1 MTTKLFKG
9 FLLFFTALLGF
20 TASMQ
25 AQTRTI
31 SGKVT
36 SAANEVQPGAT
47 VIVKG
52 QKKGTITDINGNF
65 SITAPSGNVS
75 IVVSNVGFA
84 TAEKAVSANVSEIN
98 IVLTESKTELEGVV
112 VTALGITRQKK
123 TLVYATQSV
132 KASELTEARDANNV
146 INSLSGKVANA
157 VITQGSG
164 GPGSGARIVLRGNRS
179 IQGSNNALIVVDGVP
194 ISNNTNGTST
204 SDFGSIQGS
213 DGASS
218 INPDDIESVT
228 VLRGASAAALYGS
241 QAGNGVIVITTKKG
255 KKDKISVTVNSGI
268 AVESVFALPK
278 FQNTYGQG
286 NGGVLKD
293 TLTSGESWG
302 AKMTGQSIVNHLGV
316 PGTYSAQPNNV
327 SDFFRNGI
335 SLNNSIG
342 VTGGTDKMQTYFS
355 YTNNKIEGIVPKNDL
370 IRHTVNLRITNQVS
384 SRFSTDAKIT
394 YVNQDIKNRPRTGEE
409 NAPVIDIY
417 NMARNISTADAMNY
431 QTLNNVGIYAP
442 TTFPSTLS
450 SIYQNP
456 YWTVN
461 NTSIN
466 EARDRVIGF
475 LTARFKLTNWLTL
488 AGRAN
493 MDKTFDRGENSVAE
507 GTILWAKSGGDYQK
521 NNIVAT
527 EKWFDVM
534 LEGNNKIANQFKVDY
549 RVGAIIQDSKY
560 DANVSSAGGLNVT
573 DKYSLNFAKSPAVNS
588 SYTQVQT
595 QSVFGQA
602 NLSYKDAV
610 FLDLSLRNDWDS
622 RLPKPYSFLYPSVGV
637 STVLS
642 DLLVLPQALSFL
654 KASINYA
661 EVGNGG
667 RFGLLKSVYN
677 YGQGAGN
684 GFLQI
689 SSTLPLPG
697 LKPEIVKNLEF
708 GMEAR
713 FLNNRIGFTAT
724 YYKSNSFNQL
734 LQVALPVASGFSSKY
749 INAGNIQNTGFEL
762 VLNGSPIQSKNFK
775 WDVTLNVAMNHSKV
789 ISLSDE
795 VKIFYLGGGFGRSA
809 TPVVQEGKAYG
820 DLLAFKWATDAKGNR
835 VVDKVTGK
843 PVLTQEQEYIGNFNP
858 KATVG
863 FTNTFEYKGFSLR
876 FLIDGRFGGTMV
888 SGTEM
893 NLAFSGI
900 PEVTALKREG
910 GWSLGG
916 VDATGSPVST
926 TITAQDFW
934 QIASGKRYGAG
945 EFFAYDA
952 TNLRVRELSIGY
964 SIPLKNTTV
973 IKAAKLSLVGRNL
986 LWLYRGKS
994 LLDIPGIGTRKM
1006 WFDPD
1011 MSLGNSNYQGVE
1023 YGTLPATR
1031 SLGVNLQLT
1040 F

>member
-25 AQTRTI
+25 AQTRNI
-31 SGKVT
+31 SGRVT
-36 SAANEVQPGAT
+36 SAANEAQPGAT
-47 VIVKG
+47 VVIKG
-52 QKKGTITDINGNF
+52 QKKGVITDINGNF
-65 SITAPSGNVS
+65 SIAAPTGNVS

-84 TAEKAVSANVSEIN
+84 TVEKTVSANESELN
-98 IVLTESKTELEGVV
+98 VVLTESKVELEGVV

-194 ISNNTNGTST
+194 ISNNTNGTAT

-255 KKDKISVTVNSGI
+255 KKDRMSVSVNSGI
-268 AVESVFALPK
+268 ATESVFALPK
-278 FQNTYGQG
+278 FQNIYGQG
-286 NGGVLKD
+286 NGGQLQD

-327 SDFFRNGI
+327 SDFFRSGI

-355 YTNNKIEGIVPKNDL
+355 YTNNKIEGIIPNNELV
-370 IRHTVNLRITNQVS
+370 RHTVNLRITNQVS

-442 TTFPSTLS
+442 TSFPSTLS

-475 LTARFKLTNWLTL
+475 LTAKFKIANWLTL

-493 MDKTFDRGENSVAE
+493 LDKTFDRGENSVAE
-507 GTILWAKSGGDYQK
+507 GTILWSKSGGDYQK
-521 NNIVAT
+521 NNIIAT

-534 LEGNNKIANQFKVDY
+534 LEGNNKISSKFKIDY

-560 DANVSSAGGLNVT
+560 DANLSSAGGLNVT

-602 NLSYKDAV
+602 NLSFKDAV

-642 DLLVLPQALSFL
+642 DLLVLPEGLSFL

-667 RFGLLKSVYN
+667 RFGLLRSFYN
-677 YGQGAGN
+677 
-684 GFLQI
+684 
-689 SSTLPLPG
+689 
-697 LKPEIVKNLEF
+697 
-708 GMEAR
+708 
-713 FLNNRIGFTAT
+713 
-724 YYKSNSFNQL
+724 
-734 LQVALPVASGFSSKY
+734 
-749 INAGNIQNTGFEL
+749 
-762 VLNGSPIQSKNFK
+762 
-775 WDVTLNVAMNHSKV
+775 
-789 ISLSDE
+789 
-795 VKIFYLGGGFGRSA
+795 
-809 TPVVQEGKAYG
+809 
-820 DLLAFKWATDAKGNR
+820 
-835 VVDKVTGK
+835 
-843 PVLTQEQEYIGNFNP
+843 
-858 KATVG
+858 
-863 FTNTFEYKGFSLR
+863 
-876 FLIDGRFGGTMV
+876 
-888 SGTEM
+888 
-893 NLAFSGI
+893 
-900 PEVTALKREG
+900 
-910 GWSLGG
+910 
-916 VDATGSPVST
+916 
-926 TITAQDFW
+926 
-934 QIASGKRYGAG
+934 
-945 EFFAYDA
+945 
-952 TNLRVRELSIGY
+952 
-964 SIPLKNTTV
+964 
-973 IKAAKLSLVGRNL
+973 
-986 LWLYRGKS
+986 
-994 LLDIPGIGTRKM
+994 
-1006 WFDPD
+1006 
-1011 MSLGNSNYQGVE
+1011 
-1023 YGTLPATR
+1023 
-1031 SLGVNLQLT
+1031 
-1040 F
+1040 